1 VSRAPR
7 RLQAV
12 AETVAALAIILG
24 LSAPAAAQLDPLLF
38 MKRVPPTVIIVV
50 DTSFRMLDD
59 GTGSYYDP
67 TTYNVSANAML
78 AAALQVPPGATTYR
92 RRYVGLTLEASPG
105 RYVATN
111 IVAVPNTDAGGYSA
125 FWDNT
130 RIEIA
135 KRGIAVAVGQNAST
149 RYRWGLVK
157 LRQAQATAR
166 PNWQAACDKPVR
178 VTGNFNLSSVTDISP
193 CSVGASG
200 QFALYSWGVT
210 ASNASV
216 ASAAA
221 GRSILV
227 AAAAGTG
234 STIVSTVAPSFPA
247 VNQDLVPA
255 GLDMPTAED
264 RPLANALIDAKAEVV
279 RVMGLADGLPS
290 CRNTI
295 VVLITG
301 GKDYNGD
308 PATTAGQFLSLAAG
322 GATRRVPIYVVGVKP
337 KAGDEAQLQAIATN
351 SGGRYYNVSTS
362 TGVAR
367 VINLALQAGFGN
379 QADFD
384 LGEATEHVPV
394 SPVVGTVDLTDAKDS
409 TGATLPGTTIMT
421 PQGTIIPQR
430 NNIMITAG
438 FSLGGP
444 LSGTTQSSP
453 GFDGKVRAFRTFRPV
468 ADGTKPAGYRFDSDG
483 TPIWP
488 DDGRGVG
495 GLARVPPSAD
505 ERNIFTY
512 VPGAGVIEFD
522 LGNASTLSS
531 HLGGV
536 DPNQLIP
543 FVRGLPLGAIIG
555 STPAI
560 MDPPS
565 LDPAPD
571 TDYGRAEASGTY
583 AGDHSKRRSIIW
595 FGAND
600 GMLHAVDART
610 GYEVWA
616 FIPFN
621 LLPKLKV
628 LMSGEAVETFEYF
641 MDSSPKIA
649 EVKMDGTWKTVLVI
663 GQGPGGT
670 FYQAF
675 DVTEA
680 GMVPYLEPKSDNYS
694 AVLQSFNSRDH
705 VKLLWSFPKYD
716 HFDSSLRYT
725 LSTYS
730 DGTPGGTLRLYGDL
744 GTNATA
750 AEKTVGFTWSDPA
763 VGALNADRSINVAI
777 VGSGQFP
784 FFPEKGAVVPN
795 RGSVQAGKALYLI
808 DMKDGTLLGNPS
820 GSACN
825 GTGCFDVGGDAS
837 NGRKNAFQAD
847 PTVTGDP
854 GSYIAKRAYLG
865 DIDGRYYRFDFT
877 SSGAITKKWTYSTG
891 QPIYA
896 SSALMLVGTSEQY
909 LFFSTGSDLL
919 PSAPAA
925 TAGTGIFKF
934 YGLKDG
940 ATSPTLAS
948 GFPIDLAAVTDSA
961 WPDSGMPIGERPSAS
976 PSVAGDI
983 VFFTST
989 MDTAPTAC
997 PCDSTSNLYSI
1008 TYKGTMAY
1016 LVPGSGGMSGGK
1028 KGSGTPAVTA
1038 IATAAG
1044 RATAPF
1050 VVDQHLYFGTTGKGG
1065 AKVQGL
1071 GDPQDF
1077 NNGVGQVGV
1086 RILSWRE
1093 IR

>member
-1 VSRAPR
+1 MAIF
-7 RLQAV
+7 
-12 AETVAALAIILG
+12 LA

-59 GTGSYYDP
+59 GLGNYYDP
-67 TTYNVSANAML
+67 TTYSANANRQL
-78 AAALQVPPGATTYR
+78 ATALGVPMGSTLYR
-92 RRYVGLTLEASPG
+92 RIYQGLQLETSPG
-105 RYVATN
+105 RYVASN
-111 IVAVPNTDAGGYSA
+111 IKAVIDSDPAFNQ
-125 FWDNT
+125 FWDGT
-130 RIEIA
+130 RIEIT
-135 KRGIAVAVGQNAST
+135 KRGIATAVGQNAST

-178 VTGNFNLSSVTDISP
+178 VTGNSNLNGVTDISP
-193 CSVGASG
+193 CSVGTSG

-227 AAAAGTG
+227 PAAAGTG
-234 STIVSTVAPSFPA
+234 STIVSTVAPMFPA

-255 GLDMPTAED
+255 GLDTPITED
-264 RPLANALIDAKAEVV
+264 RPLANALVDAKAEVV
-279 RVMGLADGLPS
+279 RIMGADALPS
-290 CRNTI
+290 CRNTV

-308 PATTAGQFLSLAAG
+308 PATAAGQFLALTAG

-337 KAGDEAQLQAIATN
+337 KAADETQLQAIATN

-367 VINLALQAGFGN
+367 AINLALQAGFGN

-384 LGEATEHVPV
+384 LGNATEHVPV
-394 SPVVGTVDLTDAKDS
+394 SPVVGTVDLTDGKDA
-409 TGATLPGTTIMT
+409 TGATLPGTTIQT
-421 PQGTIIPQR
+421 PQGTVIPQR

-444 LSGTTQSSP
+444 LSGTTQYSP
-453 GFDGKVRAFRTFRPV
+453 GFDGKLRAFRTFKPV
-468 ADGTKPAGYRFDSDG
+468 VDGTKPAGYRFEKDG
-483 TPIWP
+483 SPLWP
-488 DDGRGVG
+488 DDGRGVA

-505 ERNIFTY
+505 QRNIFTY
-512 VPGAGVIEFD
+512 VPGAGVIEFN
-522 LGNASTLSS
+522 LGSASTLSN
-531 HLGGV
+531 HLGGADANV
-536 DPNQLIP
+536 LIS
-543 FVRGLPLGAIIG
+543 FVRNLPLGAIIG

-560 MDPPS
+560 MDAPS
-565 LDPAPD
+565 LDPPPD
-571 TDYGRAEASGTY
+571 SDYGKAEATGTY
-583 AGDHSKRRSIIW
+583 AGDHKNRRSIIW

-628 LMSGEAVETFEYF
+628 LMSGQPVDTFEYF
-641 MDSSPKIA
+641 VDSSPKIA
-649 EVKMDGTWKTVLVI
+649 EVKMDGHWKTALVI

-680 GMVPYLEPKSDNYS
+680 GMVSSVEPKSDNYT

-705 VKLLWSFPKYD
+705 VKLLWSFPSYD

-730 DGTPGGTLRLYGDL
+730 DGTMGGTLRLYGDL
-744 GTNATA
+744 GTNATN
-750 AEKTVGFTWSDPA
+750 AEKTVGYTWSDPA

-777 VGSGQFP
+777 VGSGYFP
-784 FFPEKGAVVPN
+784 FFPEKGAAVPN
-795 RGSVQAGKALYLI
+795 RGSVLAGMALYLI
-808 DMKDGTLLGNPS
+808 DMKDGTLLGNSS
-820 GSACN
+820 GSTCS
-825 GTGCFDVGGDAS
+825 GSGCFDVGEDTS
-837 NGRKNAFQAD
+837 NARRNALQAD

-865 DIDGRYYRFDFT
+865 DVDGRYYRFDFT
-877 SSGAITKKWTYSTG
+877 SSGAITKKWAYSTS

-896 SSALMLVGTSEQY
+896 SSALMFVGTSEQY

-925 TAGTGIFKF
+925 AAGTGTFKF

-940 ATSPTLAS
+940 VPSPTLAS
-948 GFPIDLAAVTDSA
+948 GFPVDLAAVTDSA
-961 WPDSGMPIGERPSAS
+961 SPNSGMPIGERPSTS

-989 MDTAPTAC
+989 VDTAPTAC

-1016 LVPGSGGMSGGK
+1016 LAPGGGSGGGGGR
-1028 KGSGTPAVTA
+1028 KGDTSVTA

-1065 AKVQGL
+1065 AKVQAI